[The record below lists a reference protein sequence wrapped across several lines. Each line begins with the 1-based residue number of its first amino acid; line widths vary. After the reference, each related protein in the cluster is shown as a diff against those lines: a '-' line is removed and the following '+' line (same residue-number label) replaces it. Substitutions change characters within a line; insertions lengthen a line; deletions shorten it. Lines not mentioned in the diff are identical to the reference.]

1 MRGEDIL
8 EAGCGYRNTSLIWG
22 PTDAV
27 SVLFTWLTPDFMK
40 VVPAG
45 ASAGQAKFWP
55 LFYLIPGCLLYF
67 TLLPLLLCLLWEW
80 KHIKEDFIKVK
91 LFFKNL
97 RKPKVINE
105 NINNDKE

>member
-1 MRGEDIL
+1 
-8 EAGCGYRNTSLIWG
+8 
-22 PTDAV
+22 
-27 SVLFTWLTPDFMK
+27 MK

-45 ASAGQAKFWP
+45 VSAGQTKFWP

-67 TLLPLLLCLLWEW
+67 TLLPLLLCLPWEW